1 MANDNEFGLDAEAE
15 TLAVMPVLFYSF
27 LPVLSGYLVVQ
38 NKQVSSFSCKWVLKC
53 DKILTSKK

>member
-38 NKQVSSFSCKWVLKC
+38 NKQQFPASLANGY
-53 DKILTSKK
+53 